1 MTNGNDY
8 PAVHKKPETTWSYKR
23 LDMLW
28 ERYPQ
33 YHTKKP
39 VPDINDL
46 LQEHESWQEDFT
58 DELREEYQTKQYDQ
72 FLVPLSWEDLPYRY
86 ETRAL
91 VESASSAQGTG
102 NRLSGASINASPGN
116 EAASFMQENPY
127 VKTFM
132 SQFTGFDA
140 DRKACFVFPE
150 SFSSQFMV
158 MLEVCR
164 RAEVFRPIQN
174 LFPDED
180 RVHYIAVFD
189 KRNMSDVLLMFHLVY
204 GNLSEEMPGGYALY
218 DYPFPWYQSH
228 LRENGVVLR
237 SPFLPDRTAKYQGS
251 LPYCFNPAKTVYV
264 RRNIEHVL
272 KCGYMKSELE
282 FFLSLTKTIMPFF
295 QWWYTDLEM
304 YESKD
309 GIRTDW
315 RLERTR
321 IRTRLTAEGVI
332 RPKWKHELSLFQAV
346 RQLFPDTLYQY
357 RPEWLGRQ
365 SLDLYIPSLQ
375 TAIEYQ
381 GIQHYLPIDFF
392 GGDEALQQRQNLDQ
406 QKKDLCGQNGVKLIE
421 WPYSI
426 EPTEENVRKTLIP
439 ESESDQ

>member
-1 MTNGNDY
+1 MINGNDY
-8 PAVHKKPETTWSYKR
+8 PAVHKKPETPESYKR

-33 YHTKKP
+33 YRVKKP

-46 LQEHESWQEDFT
+46 VQEHESWQEDFT
-58 DELREEYQTKQYDQ
+58 DELREEYQKKQYDQ
-72 FLVPLSWEDLPYRY
+72 FLVQLSWEDLPYRH
-86 ETRAL
+86 ETMDL
-91 VESASSAQGTG
+91 IESASFAYEESQ
-102 NRLSGASINASPGN
+102 
-116 EAASFMQENPY
+116 NPY
-127 VKTFM
+127 VENFM
-132 SQFTGFDA
+132 NQFTGFDT
-140 DRKACFVFPE
+140 DRKAYFLFPE

-189 KRNMSDVLLMFHLVY
+189 KRNMDDVLLMFHLVY
-204 GNLSEEMPGGYALY
+204 GSLSEEMPGGYSLY

-282 FFLSLTKTIMPFF
+282 FFLSLTKTMMPFF
-295 QWWYTDLEM
+295 QWWYTDLAM
-304 YESKD
+304 YESED
-309 GIRTDW
+309 GIRSDW

-321 IRTRLTAEGVI
+321 IRTRLTADGVI

-381 GIQHYLPIDFF
+381 GIQHFLPIDFF
-392 GGDEALQQRQNLDQ
+392 GGDEALQQRQNLDR
-406 QKKDLCGQNGVKLIE
+406 QKKDLCRQNGVTLIE
-421 WPYSI
+421 WPYRI

-439 ESESDQ
+439 DSESDQ